1 MDYKHVTSIA
11 TQQCDTLKAALLP
24 GEGYYIDPTYNEEDG
39 LCRSIPAASVQH
51 VRRAH
56 THGGAYWLD
65 LGDHA
70 SAQTYLPLQTSLS
83 PTPAGEPKM
92 STLTSLDSFLAPSV
106 VLFSLCVTFASY
118 HITHTITTLLF

>member
-11 TQQCDTLKAALLP
+11 TQRCDSLKAGLQD
-24 GEGYYIDPTYNEEDG
+24 GEGYYIDPTYNQGDG

-65 LGDHA
+65 SGDHA
-70 SAQTYLPLQTSLS
+70 SAQTYLPLQISGILTNLTGEFPVPPRNDLS
-83 PTPAGEPKM
+83 CAH
-92 STLTSLDSFLAPSV
+92 TLRLDCHPYLPIWIHS
-106 VLFSLCVTFASY
+106 
-118 HITHTITTLLF
+118 